1 MVACDCTPSTWEVRA
16 EGAKEQVILS
26 CIENL
31 RLAWDSGS
39 LEEREEGKG
48 GAERIGGRKG
58 GREERKMI
66 RNQRWGCIFFVTSRQ
81 GAPQS
86 LGKLWI

>member
-48 GAERIGGRKG
+48 RGGKDRWNEGREGGRK
-58 GREERKMI
+58 EK
-66 RNQRWGCIFFVTSRQ
+66 
-81 GAPQS
+81 
-86 LGKLWI
+86 